1 MERNPRAGLP
11 AGLGAYLIWGIL
23 PVYWKQLTAVPS
35 GEILAWRVTGCAVLS
50 WMLLLL
56 RPGAPV
62 KAALTPRTV
71 LSFFAAAMLLGSNWL
86 VYNWA
91 VANNR
96 LVEASLGYYINPLVN
111 VALGVIF
118 LSERLGGMRLIAL
131 LFALA
136 GVGVMT
142 IAAGVF
148 PWVSVVLAIS
158 FGFYGL
164 NLKHLQARVD
174 GIEVLAWVT
183 GILGIPAAAYLGV
196 LGLRGEWHIGASG
209 ALAGTLLAAAGI
221 VTFIPLRLFGIGARH
236 LPLGVLGFLQYIAP
250 TTMLII
256 GTVVYGEPF
265 DGPRAAA
272 FGLVL
277 AALGIYSP
285 TFRGAGGVIS
295 KQSER

>member
-118 LSERLGGMRLIAL
+118 LSERLGGIRLIAL

-142 IAAGVF
+142 IA
-148 PWVSVVLAIS
+148 
-158 FGFYGL
+158 
-164 NLKHLQARVD
+164 
-174 GIEVLAWVT
+174 
-183 GILGIPAAAYLGV
+183 
-196 LGLRGEWHIGASG
+196 
-209 ALAGTLLAAAGI
+209 
-221 VTFIPLRLFGIGARH
+221 
-236 LPLGVLGFLQYIAP
+236 
-250 TTMLII
+250 
-256 GTVVYGEPF
+256 
-265 DGPRAAA
+265 
-272 FGLVL
+272 
-277 AALGIYSP
+277 
-285 TFRGAGGVIS
+285 GGGS
-295 KQSER
+295 HG